1 MGDFGCAFCV
11 SRQAAPSRGSWWGG
25 RRFAPTPLRCSAWGR
40 AAQLATFA
48 GLTALGQVRRVSPR
62 CALRAPTPASSP
74 RRPTNRP
81 CRVPPA
87 AKSNCVVFEC
97 EDHCSAKSRPG
108 RWQRACGAPRST
120 GFVARAR
127 SAPRNL
133 ICRTLF
139 ERSERSDAAV
149 VRRATRPSTAGQSV
163 RSTGRCAEALPP
175 ARVRL
180 CCGTVGQLE
189 DVRHLAHSRR
199 RQHEDH
205 LQPAS
210 GPMGLTRWTAP
221 NASTRSKC

>member
-48 GLTALGQVRRVSPR
+48 ALTALGQVRRVSPR
-62 CALRAPTPASSP
+62 SALRAPTPVLCSSP
-74 RRPTNRP
+74 PHKSPLPGTARREVQLRWCSN
-81 CRVPPA
+81 
-87 AKSNCVVFEC
+87 AKH
-97 EDHCSAKSRPG
+97 HCSAKSRPG

-139 ERSERSDAAV
+139 ERSERSERSELCDGPQG
-149 VRRATRPSTAGQSV
+149 RAPQGS
-163 RSTGRCAEALPP
+163 RCAAPTASPKRCRLPGCDFAAPRSANWKMCASSALPP
-175 ARVRL
+175 PPTR
-180 CCGTVGQLE
+180 GP
-189 DVRHLAHSRR
+189 S
-199 RQHEDH
+199 
-205 LQPAS
+205 PACKR
-210 GPMGLTRWTAP
+210 PDA
-221 NASTRSKC
+221 A